1 MENTGQ
7 PDLQPDWPKPIF
19 NPHKMTHFQPLTRL
33 TRNPIDLARRF
44 AMSNKNSKKFDSKKE
59 AKNVIV
65 PISSVN
71 AHTITLDPW
80 DWKEL
85 RKVSNS

>member
-1 MENTGQ
+1 
-7 PDLQPDWPKPIF
+7 
-19 NPHKMTHFQPLTRL
+19 MTHFQPLTRL

-71 AHTITLDPW
+71 AHTITLDP
-80 DWKEL
+80 
-85 RKVSNS
+85 